1 MNDISTSRT
10 RARASISFRLAL
22 GLLACIALQPALAVT
37 EAALQAR
44 IEFQVQ
50 HEPRAG
56 TTAHPENGW
65 SESMAQR
72 IATKSGIRLS
82 EAHWD
87 VIRYVRDYYLEGGF
101 ARRSRGG
108 NLRTVRPHTT

>member
-1 MNDISTSRT
+1 MTTAQHD
-10 RARASISFRLAL
+10 RLKNEQQWIL
-22 GLLACIALQPALAVT
+22 S
-37 EAALQAR
+37 
-44 IEFQVQ
+44 
-50 HEPRAG
+50 AG
-56 TTAHPENGW
+56 TTATPEDGW

-108 NLRTVRPHTT
+108 NLRTVRPRTT